1 MVSSCRR
8 AILPFALPIMGI
20 FIRSQRVYLQKKM
33 KIRYANILSITSF
46 LLSFLILF
54 TLLDISKTIL
64 TIIFVLNLTI
74 LFLILEYHT
83 GKTIVKNILS
93 SKPLQFIGNISYSL
107 YLSHWFTFQVLRNL
121 LDSYNCSLFYLCV
134 YLFSSL
140 CLSLFSYYQVEKRY
154 RQIGFKTPENLKQYS
169 FKILTVLVIL
179 VLYSFSI
186 DRYLI
191 KNEKTIDTLKAEK
204 SIIKLNNKGGRVIKK

>member
-1 MVSSCRR
+1 MDFLVLIHFFLISGFLVGGAVYTKLENNNFSISQFYYKRIIRIIPSQIFFIILAIPLILTLPIDFRSFHFKEILYSLISFSNIFYYRESGYFEASSDYKMFLHTWSL
-8 AILPFALPIMGI
+8 AVEEQFYLLPFRLWEFLLGLSVFI
-20 FIRSQRVYLQKKM
+20 FRRKM

-107 YLSHWFTFQVLRNL
+107 YLSHWFTF
-121 LDSYNCSLFYLCV
+121 
-134 YLFSSL
+134 
-140 CLSLFSYYQVEKRY
+140 
-154 RQIGFKTPENLKQYS
+154 
-169 FKILTVLVIL
+169 
-179 VLYSFSI
+179 
-186 DRYLI
+186 
-191 KNEKTIDTLKAEK
+191 
-204 SIIKLNNKGGRVIKK
+204 